1 MKSTQNEHAKI
12 LKERDDAHS
21 SELKQLD
28 QLNIRRELESLK

>member
-1 MKSTQNEHAKI
+1 

-28 QLNIRRELESLK
+28 QLNIRREFESLKLAKEV